1 MHHKFTPKVTAT
13 NKLKLFITKTVN
25 PKIANMISE
34 QRSHNRKFNC
44 FFLISN
50 FKLHNSTV

>member
-1 MHHKFTPKVTAT
+1 MHHKFMPKVTAT
-13 NKLKLFITKTVN
+13 NKLKLFIIKTVN
-25 PKIANMISE
+25 PKITNMISE
-34 QRSHNRKFNC
+34 QRSHNSKFNC